1 MLTLVTAAAQ
11 KPYVNWDALGK
22 IILVGL
28 IGGVGVVLVFGVGLL
43 ALERFEGAKS
53 IVKKG
58 ATGLVVAVSGG
69 LCVAAVIFGIY
80 AMANPSHTSSA
91 PKKKTNASVV
101 VVHRS

>member
-1 MLTLVTAAAQ
+1 MLLALSAAQ

-22 IILVGL
+22 IVLVGL
-28 IGGVGVVLVFGVGLL
+28 IGGVGVVLVFGLGLL

-53 IVKKG
+53 VVKKG
-58 ATGLVVAVSGG
+58 ITGLVVAVAGG
-69 LCVAAVIFGIY
+69 FCVAAVIFGIY

-101 VVHRS
+101 VVRRA